1 MEGGQVLFRVG
12 HAKSDDQSDKAW
24 RAEAWVDRG
33 MAYRLRAS
41 RYAGYLVCVCH
52 QSLRHLSVL
61 TPQLSVI
68 LLYRPKARF
77 ARIII

>member
-33 MAYRLRAS
+33 MVYRLRAS
-41 RYAGYLVCVCH
+41 RYAGYLVCVSSVVPPSFC
-52 QSLRHLSVL
+52 SYSSVVRHF
-61 TPQLSVI
+61 TAPTEG
-68 LLYRPKARF
+68 
-77 ARIII
+77 